1 MRTCVA
7 YGCTRKYFAKGWCEA
22 HYAQIRRGEPL
33 QPIRGTPEKEAEKRN
48 EEGLRLC
55 TRCKK
60 YRPEEDYYQAG
71 KNAGKLRGHCKRC
84 NIVRRMNITAAEY
97 DAMFEAQ
104 GGVCAICE
112 RPPGARALSVDHDH
126 TCCPRGRSCGQCIRG
141 LLCDDCNNALGRFQD
156 DVTRMLKAVEYVSQV
171 TAPKVEK
178 RPLRGHTGI
187 RR

>member
-171 TAPKVEK
+171 TA
-178 RPLRGHTGI
+178 L
-187 RR
+187 